1 MFNVGRKII
10 QPLGVEL
17 IELADVYRNYYL
29 YQMQTTMFGQNCL
42 WTSRTTRWREKSIN

>member
-17 IELADVYRNYYL
+17 IELADFYRNYYL
-29 YQMQTTMFGQNCL
+29 YQIQTTMFGQNSL
-42 WTSRTTRWREKSIN
+42 LTTLLRKRFWR